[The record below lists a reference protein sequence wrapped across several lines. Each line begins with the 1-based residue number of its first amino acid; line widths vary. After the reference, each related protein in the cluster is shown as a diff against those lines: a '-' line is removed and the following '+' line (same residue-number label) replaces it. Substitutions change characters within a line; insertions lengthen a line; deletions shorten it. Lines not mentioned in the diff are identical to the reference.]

1 MVMRMAL
8 AVIAKKSVEAASE
21 RFTGITWF
29 SEAPLAKSTTD
40 IAEVTEELTQKWD
53 VCWDGH
59 LLIGSDILVVT
70 NRRVSRV
77 EACHEDAARWCT
89 DGAAA
94 VMAGEADA
102 VIGELVD
109 VWCGEASLAKA
120 GNVSVAKVIGEEK
133 DDVWA
138 AGCTFVSWVGT
149 GEHGVGCS

>member
-1 MVMRMAL
+1 
-8 AVIAKKSVEAASE
+8 VIAKKSVEAASE

-29 SEAPLAKSTTD
+29 SEAPLSKSTTD

-59 LLIGSDILVVT
+59 LLIGADILVVT

-77 EACHEDAARWCT
+77 EASHEDASRWGA
-89 DGAAA
+89 DRAAA
-94 VMAGEADA
+94 VVALEANAGFS
-102 VIGELVD
+102 ELID

-138 AGCTFVSWVGT
+138 AGCTFANWVGT